1 MKGNIVKTYKYNNSN
16 KITESLI
23 TVGGVSKQKIENTYN
38 ESGNL
43 KEKSDGI
50 KQSYDALN
58 RMISYT
64 SPKNETTI
72 YTYYADDMRKS
83 KKVHNKAEIKQVW
96 MGDDIAMELENGN
109 VKSSYVHSEK
119 LICSDYGFY
128 LYNGHGDVT
137 MLTDSSGNVTK
148 DYEYSSFEK
157 QKSSTTDGD
166 ENPYRYR
173 GEYYDMESGHTYL
186 QARYYDPDLG
196 RFVSEDPAMDGDN
209 WYVYCGNDPINMVDP
224 SGMWYSEIHEKIT
237 SIAAKRVVI
246 TEKNNENALKGLK
259 DGCTYPDRKR
269 REIS

>member
-16 KITESLI
+16 QITESLI
-23 TVGGVSKQKIENTYN
+23 TVDGVSKQKIENT
-38 ESGNL
+38 
-43 KEKSDGI
+43 
-50 KQSYDALN
+50 YDALN

-64 SPKNETTI
+64 SPKNETIT

-109 VKSSYVHSEK
+109 VKSSYVHGEK

-148 DYEYSSFEK
+148 DYEYSSFGK

-166 ENPYRYR
+166 ENPYRYS
-173 GEYYDMESGHTYL
+173 GEYYDMESGYTYL
-186 QARYYDPDLG
+186 QARYYDPNIG

-224 SGMWYSEIHEKIT
+224 SGMWFSEIHEKIT
-237 SIAAKRVVI
+237 SIAAKRVGI